1 MRILIWFVIY
11 VDAGKE
17 VSQDLSDDEKNEKEK
32 QNSDLEE
39 FRKWMKGILGDK
51 ITRVE
56 VIAL

>member
-1 MRILIWFVIY
+1 MRILIWFVICE
-11 VDAGKE
+11 DAGKE